1 MQADYIGAARGARY
15 PGTHSDL
22 RACLKECHDP
32 CYYINWLAGC
42 HPARRSRSDGNGFFL
57 ARYGQL
63 SGGTDLRRDY
73 TAVQSVIT
81 VFAMLVALIS
91 LAVDVIY
98 SLVDPRVR
106 Y

>member
-1 MQADYIGAARGARY
+1 
-15 PGTHSDL
+15 
-22 RACLKECHDP
+22 
-32 CYYINWLAGC
+32 
-42 HPARRSRSDGNGFFL
+42 
-57 ARYGQL
+57 
-63 SGGTDLRRDY
+63 
-73 TAVQSVIT
+73 VQSVIT